1 MIPEELQYV
10 LILLGRLD
18 VTNGK
23 QSLEMRE
30 FCPDLMIAQTCALVE
45 LMCGSHRMQVDS
57 KHLASASERK
67 VVSQLPHVLERHG
80 LGLQSAILVHF
91 VVIE

>member
-45 LMCGSHRMQVDS
+45 LMCGSHRM
-57 KHLASASERK
+57 
-67 VVSQLPHVLERHG
+67 
-80 LGLQSAILVHF
+80 
-91 VVIE
+91 